1 MGMHALINAV
11 GSPAAYWPLLAARLR
26 VRRPALAGA
35 TRD

>member
-1 MGMHALINAV
+1 MSAHALIEGVGTPAV
-11 GSPAAYWPLLAARLR
+11 LGSLLAARLR